1 MTLIATECVCLLIC
15 GQIDEEFLASY
26 QAGYGVGEP
35 DSDAATVTQ
44 PTSAKDTTAAA
55 LTRDEE
61 SLNEV
66 QHFNLFFLYVYK
78 QPGCPSKILSYS
90 FCFSQGKAV
99 RQNLRWKA

>member
-1 MTLIATECVCLLIC
+1 M
-15 GQIDEEFLASY
+15 Y
-26 QAGYGVGEP
+26 QAGYGVSEP

-55 LTRDEE
+55 LTREEE

-66 QHFNLFFLYVYK
+66 QRFNFGHSLCVQATRL
-78 QPGCPSKILSYS
+78 SIEDLSYS

-99 RQNLRWKA
+99 RQNLKWKA